1 MDIAK
6 LLSEHNV
13 VTFILLF
20 SRMSGMMAFFPLFSY
35 NTIPMIVKTAI
46 AFYLTILFFPMAS
59 NDLTLNSSTILLL
72 MMLSEFAL
80 GLIAGLALNIVFGAL
95 GIAGMQISMVMGFSM
110 ATVFDPSSE
119 SNSPIISQFLTYLAL
134 LILLSFNGHHLMIL
148 FMSHAVSHLTLGH
161 FYPHEFVW
169 KYLSTAFKDMFTIGF
184 ILAFPI
190 IALSLLSDL
199 IFGMLMKTMPQF
211 NMLVI
216 GFPIKITLSVAI
228 VIAVLASMMGLF
240 KKEFIDVFYFL
251 KNLYL

>member
-1 MDIAK
+1 MDFAK
-6 LLSEHNV
+6 LLTEYNV
-13 VTFILLF
+13 IVFILLF
-20 SRMSGMMAFFPLFSY
+20 TRMSGLMAFFPLFSH
-35 NTIPMIVKTAI
+35 NTIPMPVKTAI

-59 NDLTLNSSTILLL
+59 TNLTINSGAILLL

-80 GLIAGLALNIVFGAL
+80 GLIAGLALNIIFGAI

-110 ATVFDPSSE
+110 ATVFDPSTE
-119 SNSPIISQFLTYLAL
+119 SNSPIVSQFLTYLAL

-148 FMSHAVSHLTLGH
+148 FLSHTVDHLSLGG
-161 FYPHEFVW
+161 FYPNAYIWE
-169 KYLSTAFKDMFTIGF
+169 YLSSAFKDMFTIGF

-216 GFPIKITLSVAI
+216 GFPIKIFLSIAI
-228 VIAVLASMMGLF
+228 LIAVLSSMMGIF

-251 KNLYL
+251 KKLYL